1 MSDLYLTTSTAL
13 LEGLSDPRNREVWE
27 QFDRR
32 YRPVIS
38 AFVMRLGVGANDAA
52 DVAQETLATF
62 LADYQAGKYDR
73 TRGRL
78 HSWIIGIARHRAYD
92 FFRTRKRHQ
101 HELGQSALEGMP
113 REDALERIF
122 DEECRQVVLAE
133 ALGRLRTQTRLGDD
147 TIRAFT
153 RHVIDRYP
161 PETVATELG
170 ITVDAVYM
178 AKHRCLSK
186 LRTLVAELEQAYEL
200 DGS

>member
-13 LEGLSDPRNREVWE
+13 LEGLNDPSNREVWE

-62 LADYQAGKYDR
+62 LTDYHAGKYDR

-92 FFRTRKRHQ
+92 FFRARKRHQ
-101 HELGQSALEGMP
+101 HEGGVSAMESMPKDDELESMF
-113 REDALERIF
+113 E
-122 DEECRQVVLAE
+122 EECRQVVLSE
-133 ALGRLRTQTRLGDD
+133 ALARLRSQTRMNDE
-147 TIRAFT
+147 TIKAFT
-153 RHVIDRYP
+153 RHVIDRFP
-161 PETVATELG
+161 PETVANELG

-186 LRTLVAELEQAYEL
+186 LRALVAELEQAYEL
-200 DGS
+200 DPS